1 MVRLKETYLKG
12 LLLTQLY
19 FIRGSVIAYNKKTA
33 LWTQVSTQQVTQ
45 F

>member
-1 MVRLKETYLKG
+1 MIIYFIRNYMVRLKETYLKG

-33 LWTQVSTQQVTQ
+33 L
-45 F
+45 